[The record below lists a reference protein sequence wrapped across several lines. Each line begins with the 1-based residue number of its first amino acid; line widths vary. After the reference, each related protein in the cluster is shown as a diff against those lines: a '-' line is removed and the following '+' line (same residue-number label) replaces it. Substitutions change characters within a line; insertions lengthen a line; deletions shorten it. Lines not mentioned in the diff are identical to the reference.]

1 MVKRSLYREAL
12 LNKLSDQEDK
22 FFENFSKD
30 YLVYLGNPRPSKKQ
44 ITEMLSILSHV
55 WLKRRVCLDLRL
67 TEREKQCLY
76 LSALG
81 KNIKE
86 IASYFK
92 ITVRQVELY
101 RQAIFKKLLCKN
113 IGEAIAKGLRYG
125 EINMI

>member
-12 LNKLSDQEDK
+12 LNKLSEQEDK

-30 YLVYLGNPRPSKKQ
+30 YLIYLGNSKPTKKQ
-44 ITEMLSILSHV
+44 ITEMISILSHV

-81 KNIKE
+81 KSIKE
-86 IASYFK
+86 IARYFK
-92 ITVRQVELY
+92 VTVRQVELY
-101 RQAIFKKLLCKN
+101 RQAIFKKLFCKN

-125 EINMI
+125 EISMI